1 MQKENKMIVYV
12 ETDEYRGYGKN
23 TSHYYVK
30 DDQITKI
37 HKNKEFGTS
46 IIELEDGSTIDKVR
60 KLNYPTTT
68 NIDAVTVN
76 QSTDISGLTSAL
88 DKMNETLEKVLDK
101 LS

>member
-1 MQKENKMIVYV
+1 MFIKTTHKYDDMVQYFYHKEEDVKIIENSGYYIRIQYK
-12 ETDEYRGYGKN
+12 DGYGVHEMDVEK
-23 TSHYYVK
+23 
-30 DDQITKI
+30 
-37 HKNKEFGTS
+37 
-46 IIELEDGSTIDKVR
+46 LE
-60 KLNYPTTT
+60 YPISTTT

>member
-1 MQKENKMIVYV
+1 MFIKTTHFFNDKEQCFYHKEEDVKIIGNFGDLGVRIQYKVGGKV
-12 ETDEYRGYGKN
+12 EEMDVINLEYPI
-23 TSHYYVK
+23 S
-30 DDQITKI
+30 
-37 HKNKEFGTS
+37 
-46 IIELEDGSTIDKVR
+46 
-60 KLNYPTTT
+60 TTT

>member
-1 MQKENKMIVYV
+1 MFIKTTHKYDDMVQYFYHKEEDVKIISNYENSVRIQYKDRGEVKEMDV
-12 ETDEYRGYGKN
+12 TKLEYPI
-23 TSHYYVK
+23 S
-30 DDQITKI
+30 
-37 HKNKEFGTS
+37 
-46 IIELEDGSTIDKVR
+46 
-60 KLNYPTTT
+60 TTT